1 MKNIKSRLITTAALA
16 MLAGAMI
23 APASAQEPAGAQQ
36 GDGEI
41 DTIYVVAQRRSEDL
55 QEVPI
60 AATAVSAERISDL
73 LSGGGDVLS
82 LAGRAPGLN
91 VESSNGRVAPRF
103 YIRGLGNTDFDL
115 AASQPVSV
123 VIDDVVQENVALK
136 SFPIFDVEQVE
147 VLRGP
152 QGTLYG
158 RNTPAGIVHF
168 RSVRPNEEFD
178 ANVSASYGSFG
189 TAVLDGAVGGAMAD
203 GVSARGSLSFRR
215 RDDWVDNSFNN
226 TELGSYEDLA
236 GRVQVLIEPSDAFS
250 ALLNVHGRSYEGTS
264 TLFRANV
271 LSTGSNDLN
280 SNFDREKVWYDGGG
294 GNEQEY
300 DQFGG
305 SATLSF
311 DVGGLTLTSISAYET
326 LDGRS
331 RGDID
336 GGVCEPLGSP
346 VPAGLTSGTTDCF
359 FPFPDPPVDDA
370 VTYPGRLLFA
380 SDTQDSIDDLTQFTQ
395 EIRLA
400 SDEGAFNW
408 QAGVFYFDSDLTVS
422 TVGVGFP
429 PLATLNHTNTSWAVF
444 GQAGFDV
451 SDQLSVSAGVRYT
464 DDEKDL
470 RGVITPGPVSV
481 SVSDEQVS
489 WDLSAVYAMSDDA
502 NLYARIASGFRA
514 PTIQGR
520 DVAFFNPPSVA
531 TSETI
536 QSYEAGFKSDLFDRR
551 ARLNGAVFYYE
562 ITDQQ
567 FSAIGGLGNFNQ
579 LINADKGEGY
589 GFELEGELAVTD
601 ALTLTSAFS
610 YNHTEIKDATL
621 AVGTCGSGQ
630 CTVRD
635 PLNLAGN
642 ALIDGNPF
650 PQAPEFIFDF
660 TARYEHPLSSGA
672 TLFAATDWMVRGEF
686 NIFLYDAVE
695 YQTDRQFEGG
705 LRAGYRSADG
715 RWEAAV
721 FGRNITDEENV
732 IGGIDFNNNT
742 AFVNEPRVVG
752 VSLSARM
759 N

>member
-1 MKNIKSRLITTAALA
+1 MRTKILNRPLFLTAAI
-16 MLAGAMI
+16 AMI
-23 APASAQEPAGAQQ
+23 AAGGAWTSPASAQEAPPAASE
-36 GDGEI
+36 GEI
-41 DTIYVVAQRRSEDL
+41 DTIYVVAQRRTENL
-55 QEVPI
+55 QDVPI
-60 AATAVSAERISDL
+60 AATAISSARVGEL

-136 SFPIFDVEQVE
+136 SFPIFDVEQIE

-168 RSVRPNEEFD
+168 RSVRPGQEFEAD
-178 ANVSASYGSFG
+178 ATASYGSFG
-189 TAVLDGAVGGAMAD
+189 TAVLDGAVGGALAD
-203 GVSARGSLSFRR
+203 GVSARGSLSYRR
-215 RDDWVDNSFNN
+215 RDDWVDNAFNN
-226 TELGSYEDLA
+226 TELGGYDDLA

-271 LSTGSNDLN
+271 LSTGSNELN
-280 SNFDREKVWYDGGG
+280 GNFDREKVWYDGGG

-300 DQFGG
+300 DQLGG
-305 SATLSF
+305 SATLNF
-311 DVGGLTLTSISAYET
+311 DMGNLTLTSISAYET

-336 GGVCEPLGSP
+336 GGACAPTGSP
-346 VPAGLTSGTTDCF
+346 IPPGLTSGVTDCF
-359 FPFPDPPVDDA
+359 FPFTGPDA
-370 VTYPGRLLFA
+370 VTYPGFIPFA

-395 EIRLA
+395 EVRIA

-422 TVGVGFP
+422 TIGFGFP
-429 PLATLNHTNTSWAVF
+429 PLTTLNHTNQSWAVF
-444 GQAGFDV
+444 GQVGYEV
-451 SDQLSVSAGVRYT
+451 SDRLSLSAGVRYT
-464 DDEKDL
+464 DDEKEL
-470 RGVITPGPVSV
+470 RGITTPVSV

-489 WDLSAVYAMSDDA
+489 WDLSAAFAMNDDV
-502 NLYARIASGFRA
+502 NLYARIANGFRA

-520 DVAFFNPPSVA
+520 DIAFFAPPSVA
-531 TSETI
+531 NSETI
-536 QSYEAGFKSDLFDRR
+536 QSYEVGFKSDLLDRR
-551 ARLNGAVFYYE
+551 ARLNGAVFFYE

-579 LINADKGEGY
+579 LINADKGQGY

-601 ALTLTSAFS
+601 NFTLTSAFS
-610 YNHTEIKDATL
+610 YSHTEIQDASL
-621 AVGTCGSGQ
+621 AVDPCGSGQ
-630 CTVRD
+630 CTVLD
-635 PLNLAGN
+635 PAAPGGN
-642 ALIDGNPF
+642 VFIDGNPF
-650 PQAPEFIFDF
+650 PQAPEYIFDF
-660 TARYEHPLSSGA
+660 TARYEHPLASGA
-672 TLFAATDWMVRGEF
+672 ALFAAADWTVRGEF
-686 NIFLYDAVE
+686 NIFLYESVE
-695 YQTDRQFEGG
+695 YQTDMQFEGG
-705 LRAGYRSADG
+705 LRAGYRSADE
-715 RWEAAV
+715 RWEVAA
-721 FGRNITDEENV
+721 FARNITDEENI
-732 IGGIDFNNNT
+732 IGGVDFNNNT

-752 VSLSARM
+752 VSLSARL

>member
-1 MKNIKSRLITTAALA
+1 MKPLKSHLIGTAVLA
-16 MLAGAMI
+16 MLAGGVLA
-23 APASAQEPAGAQQ
+23 APAAAQDPAPAAE
-36 GDGEI
+36 GEI
-41 DTIYVVAQRRSEDL
+41 DTIYVVAQRRSENL
-55 QEVPI
+55 QDVPV
-60 AATAVSAERISDL
+60 AATAVSAERIADL

-136 SFPIFDVEQVE
+136 SFPIFDVEQIE

-168 RSVRPNEEFD
+168 RSVRPSEEFG
-178 ANVSASYGSFG
+178 ASVTASYGSFG
-189 TAVLDGAVGGAMAD
+189 SAVLDGAVGGAMAD
-203 GVSARGSLSFRR
+203 GVSARGALSYRR
-215 RDDWVDNSFNN
+215 RDDWVDNAFNGS
-226 TELGSYEDLA
+226 ELGGYEDLA
-236 GRVQVLIEPSDAFS
+236 GRVQVLIEPSESFS
-250 ALLNVHGRSYEGTS
+250 ALLNLHGRTYEGTS

-280 SNFDREKVWYDGGG
+280 GNFDREKVWYDGGG

-300 DQFGG
+300 DQLGG
-305 SATLSF
+305 SATLDF
-311 DVGGLTLTSISAYET
+311 DMGNVTLTSISAYET

-336 GGVCEPLGSP
+336 GGACAPTGSP
-346 VPAGLTSGTTDCF
+346 IPPGLTSSVTDCF
-359 FPFPDPPVDDA
+359 FPFTGPDA
-370 VTYPGRLLFA
+370 VTYPGFIPFA
-380 SDTQDSIDDLTQFTQ
+380 SDTQDSIDDLSQFTQ

-444 GQAGFDV
+444 GQAGYAV
-451 SDQLSVSAGVRYT
+451 SDRLNVSAGVRYT
-464 DDEKDL
+464 DDEKNL
-470 RGVITPGPVSV
+470 RGVVTPGPVSV
-481 SVSDEQVS
+481 SVSDEHVS
-489 WDLSAVYAMSDDA
+489 WDLSAVYEMSEDA
-502 NLYARIASGFRA
+502 NLYGRIASGFRA

-520 DVAFFNPPSVA
+520 DVAFFSPPSVA

-601 ALTLTSAFS
+601 SLTLTSAFS

-621 AVGTCGSGQ
+621 AVDPCGSGQ
-630 CTVRD
+630 CTVLD
-635 PLNLAGN
+635 PAAPGGN
-642 ALIDGNPF
+642 VFIDGNPF
-650 PQAPEFIFDF
+650 PQAPEYILDF

-672 TLFAATDWMVRGEF
+672 ILFVATDWTVRDEF

-705 LRAGYRSADG
+705 LRAGYRSADE
-715 RWEAAV
+715 RWEVAA
-721 FGRNITDEENV
+721 FARNVTDEENI
-732 IGGIDFNNNT
+732 IGAIDFNNNT
-742 AFVNEPRVVG
+742 AFVNEPRVLG
-752 VSLSARM
+752 VSLSASL